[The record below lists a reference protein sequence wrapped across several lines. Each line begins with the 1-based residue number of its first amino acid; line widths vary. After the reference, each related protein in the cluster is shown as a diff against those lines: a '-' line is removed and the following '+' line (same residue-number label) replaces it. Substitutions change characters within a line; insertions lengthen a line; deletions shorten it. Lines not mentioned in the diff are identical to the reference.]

1 VSQQINLFNP
11 IFLKQKKYFSVVT
24 MLQALVLI
32 LLGSVLVYGYAQY
45 EVQQLQ
51 EQSAEATRRFEDA
64 QNRLTRYAA
73 EYSPQQANLLLQ
85 EQLKKTET
93 DLAAQQE
100 LINTLKSG
108 AIGNTQG
115 YSPYMRAFARQVV
128 PGLWLTAFS
137 ITGDGAQ
144 MSLSGGVLNPGLLP
158 EYIRRLDREEIMYGK
173 TFASLQMSKPKAKG
187 EQPAVSRYVEF
198 TLQSVETGEA
208 PK

>member
-85 EQLKKTET
+85 EQLKKTEA

-173 TFASLQMSKPKAKG
+173 TFASLQMSQPKAEG
-187 EQPAVSRYVEF
+187 EQPPVSRYVEF
-198 TLQSVETGEA
+198 TLQSMETGEA

>member
-1 VSQQINLFNP
+1 MSQQINLFNP

-85 EQLKKTET
+85 EQLKKTEA

-173 TFASLQMSKPKAKG
+173 TFASLQMSQPKAEG
-187 EQPAVSRYVEF
+187 EQPPVSRYVEF
-198 TLQSVETGEA
+198 TLQSMETGEA

>member
-1 VSQQINLFNP
+1 MSQQINLFNP

-108 AIGNTQG
+108 AIGNSQG

-173 TFASLQMSKPKAKG
+173 TFASLQMSQPKAEG
-187 EQPAVSRYVEF
+187 EQPPVSRYVEF
-198 TLQSVETGEA
+198 TLQSMETGEA

>member
-1 VSQQINLFNP
+1 MSQQINLFNP

-85 EQLKKTET
+85 EQLKKTEA

-173 TFASLQMSKPKAKG
+173 TFASLQMWQPKAEG
-187 EQPAVSRYVEF
+187 EQPPVSRYVEF

>member
-1 VSQQINLFNP
+1 MSQQINLFNP

-108 AIGNTQG
+108 AIGNSQG

-173 TFASLQMSKPKAKG
+173 TFASLQMSQPKAEG
-187 EQPAVSRYVEF
+187 EQPPVSRYVEF

>member
-108 AIGNTQG
+108 AIGNSQG

-173 TFASLQMSKPKAKG
+173 TFASLQMSQPKAEG
-187 EQPAVSRYVEF
+187 EQPPVSRYVEF
-198 TLQSVETGEA
+198 TLQSMETGEA